1 MSYMDVLERVHR
13 GREKE
18 AWRKEIL
25 RHFNA
30 GHYRRVLYMMAE
42 NNIDQGNV
50 KKMIMEACRMTE
62 PLPEWRNAGREKR
75 GRT

>member
-1 MSYMDVLERVHR
+1 MSYSDVLERAHR

-25 RHFNA
+25 RHFHA
-30 GHYRRVLYMMAE
+30 GHYRRVLFMMAE

-50 KKMIMEACRMTE
+50 KKMIMEACRIPE
-62 PLPEWRNAGREKR
+62 PLPDWRNAGREKR

>member
-1 MSYMDVLERVHR
+1 MNSIDVLAAVHR

-42 NNIDQGNV
+42 NSIDQGNV
-50 KKMIMEACRMTE
+50 KRMIMEACRIPE
-62 PLPEWRNAGREKR
+62 PLPGWRDAGREKR